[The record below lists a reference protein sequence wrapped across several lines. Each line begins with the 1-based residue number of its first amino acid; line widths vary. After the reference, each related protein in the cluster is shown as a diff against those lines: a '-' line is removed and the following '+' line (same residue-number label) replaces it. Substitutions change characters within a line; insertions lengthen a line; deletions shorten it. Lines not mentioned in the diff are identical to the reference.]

1 MPKDKTNQ
9 KFKNFLLK
17 HITTITI
24 CCQPEYLYTLYIVFF
39 LAFSHFFF
47 YNSHIMNIAGL
58 QKLTLLDYPGHT
70 ACTVFLAGC
79 NFCCPFC
86 HNAELINPFSA
97 PPLMDETELLEFLK
111 KRQGLLDGVCISGGE
126 PTLQKNLPQFLQQ
139 IKNLGFQIKLD
150 TNGTMPD
157 VIKNLADKNLI
168 NYIAMDIKASPENYH
183 NLTGV
188 ATNLDAVKESVEFI
202 KFCGIEYEFRTT
214 VVKNLHTLAD
224 FTKIGK
230 WLKNARAYFLQPFVN
245 RNTVKIQG
253 LAAPDEEELHN
264 YLKEIQKYI
273 PNAKIRGI

>member
-24 CCQPEYLYTLYIVFF
+24 CCQPEYLYTLYIVFL

-126 PTLQKNLPQFLQQ
+126 PTLQKNLPQLLQQ

-157 VIKNLADKNLI
+157 VIKNLTDKNLI

-188 ATNLDAVKESVEFI
+188 ATNLDAIKESVDFI
-202 KFCGIEYEFRTT
+202 KFCGIELYNPETKTGNVKQIGNTFYIKQGKSWTWFLKIVSLSDSNAMRSADDVDCDTIIFDEFTT
-214 VVKNLHTLAD
+214 TIDKYLFIVV
-224 FTKIGK
+224 
-230 WLKNARAYFLQPFVN
+230 R
-245 RNTVKIQG
+245 
-253 LAAPDEEELHN
+253 
-264 YLKEIQKYI
+264 
-273 PNAKIRGI
+273 